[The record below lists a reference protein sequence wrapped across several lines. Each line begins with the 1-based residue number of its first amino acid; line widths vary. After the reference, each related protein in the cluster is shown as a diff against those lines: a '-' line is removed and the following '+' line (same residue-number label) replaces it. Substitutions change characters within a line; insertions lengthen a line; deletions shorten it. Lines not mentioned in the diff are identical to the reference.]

1 MQNNN
6 KKPVLIKT
14 TPYNAEAEIYVLG
27 SVIIDNRIMGLL
39 AGKIY
44 PNDFYDERNQQI
56 YEAMLSLHNRH
67 QQIEIISIR

>member
-6 KKPVLIKT
+6 KKSVLIKT

-56 YEAMLSLHNRH
+56 FTTKTTSNNANR
-67 QQIEIISIR
+67 SIFIQLFW